1 MSVLLYIDPGTG
13 SILFSLII
21 GLITTVYFV
30 AKQALIALK
39 LRLLGSSN
47 AAESRVSQTIVIYS
61 EGAQY
66 WTVFKPVLDE
76 LERRKVN
83 ATYLTSAENDPFFS
97 NSYSHISG
105 EYIGKGM
112 TAFSRLNFLEADI
125 CLMTTPG
132 LDVYQLKRS
141 RGVRHYCHLLHD
153 VGDATCYRLFGL
165 DYFDSVLLSGE
176 YQIAGIRE
184 LERKREIAEKEL
196 VVVGSTYLDALK
208 SIKENERDAQHDGFT
223 VLVAPSWGPSG
234 LLSRYGSSLLDSL
247 VKTGY
252 RVIIRPH
259 PQSRVSE
266 GTMLAALEKRYA
278 TCENVEWDSSRDNVG
293 VLSRASVMISDFSG
307 VIFDFAF
314 LFDRPFAYL
323 NQDFDVRPY
332 DAFDS
337 SARPWKFGAF
347 SEIGRA
353 ITPDDF
359 PEIGTVLKAV
369 AEDKGLSEA
378 RARARDAA
386 WQRRGE
392 AGRLVADFLVSKVRP

>member
-21 GLITTVYFV
+21 GLVTTVYFV
-30 AKQALIALK
+30 AKQAFIALK
-39 LRLLGSSN
+39 LKLLGSSN
-47 AAESRVSQTIVIYS
+47 AAQSRGSQTIVIYS

-66 WTVFKPVLDE
+66 WTVFQPVLDE
-76 LERRKVN
+76 LEKRKIK

-97 NSYSHISG
+97 NSYSCITG
-105 EYIGKGM
+105 EFIGKGM

-141 RGVRHYCHLLHD
+141 RGVKHYCHILHD

-184 LERKREIAEKEL
+184 LERKRDISAKEL
-196 VVVGSTYLDALK
+196 VVVGSTYLDALSSIAK
-208 SIKENERDAQHDGFT
+208 SRQDTRSDEFT
-223 VLVAPSWGPSG
+223 VLVAPSWGPSSI
-234 LLSRYGSSLLDSL
+234 LSKYGSNLLDPL
-247 VKTGY
+247 VQTGY

-266 GTMLAALEKRYA
+266 ASMLASLEKRYA
-278 TCENVEWDSSRDNVG
+278 SRENVEWDSTRDNVG
-293 VLSRASVMISDFSG
+293 VLSRANVMISDFSG
-307 VIFDFAF
+307 VIFDYAF
-314 LFDRPFAYL
+314 LFDRPFVYL
-323 NQDFDVRPY
+323 NQDFDPRPY

-337 SARPWKFGAF
+337 NDKPWKFQAF
-347 SEIGRA
+347 SEIGKE
-353 ITPDDF
+353 ITTINF
-359 PEIGTVLKAV
+359 TEIGPILKSV
-369 AEDKGLSEA
+369 AADASLSSE
-378 RARARDAA
+378 RTHTRNMA
-386 WQRRGE
+386 WQRKGE
-392 AGRLVADFLVSKVRP
+392 AGKLVADFLVSKVRV